1 MALVVLPSAVAST
14 LQRREQRN
22 MMSSRG
28 RNSQSGLALAI
39 FLFEILSNGTFL
51 EKERAVAWCQA
62 RMMEFDCA
70 DDVAFFL
77 KITSSLSEKYLETF
91 DKG

>member
-1 MALVVLPSAVAST
+1 MALVVLPSAVTST
-14 LQRREQRN
+14 LQRREKRH
-22 MMSSRG
+22 MRSSRG
-28 RNSQSGLALAI
+28 QQPQNGLSLVI
-39 FLFEILSNGTFL
+39 FLLEILSNGTFL

-77 KITSSLSEKYLETF
+77 KITSSISEKYLENF